1 MIRGKGVNLGQWL
14 GYLSFLISLYVI
26 WEIQHLLLLF
36 FTAIVF
42 ATILNRLVRRIQQFG
57 LSRNQAVIT
66 TLILT
71 LIVVMLFIGLI
82 VPPFVE
88 QFQKLL
94 ELLPQVWDRI
104 RIQLLDLQ
112 SQRQQWEW
120 LPPLPPLPDLVQQLP
135 PVGTE
140 LLKNFVAFFSNS
152 FLALLELLLVI
163 ILTIM
168 LLINPRLYRQGLLK
182 LFPSFYR
189 RRAEEI
195 LTLSEKSLSSWIEGI
210 IISSVFVGAC
220 SGIGLSILGINLIL
234 VHALLAGL
242 LNFIPNIG
250 PTASVIFP
258 VAIALLEEPWKIGA
272 IVILYVVI
280 QNLESYLVTPTIM
293 AQQVSL
299 LPAVTLIAQVFF
311 AQTFGLLGLLLA
323 LPLTVIAKT
332 WIEEI
337 LLKDILDSW
346 QLSFNSPGFPEARQT
361 PKLQEIPLSDLTH
374 ETPPPSSD
382 P

>member
-42 ATILNRLVRRIQQFG
+42 ATILNRLVRRIQRFG

-66 TLILT
+66 TLLLT
-71 LIVVMLFIGLI
+71 LVVVMLFVGLI

-94 ELLPQVWDRI
+94 ELLPEVWDRM
-104 RIQLLDLQ
+104 RIQLLSLQ
-112 SQRQQWEW
+112 SQSQQWEW
-120 LPPLPPLPDLVQQLP
+120 LPPLPPLADLVQKLP

-210 IISSVFVGAC
+210 IISSVFVGTC

-258 VAIALLEEPWKIGA
+258 VAIALLEDPWKIGA

-323 LPLTVIAKT
+323 LPLTVIVKT
-332 WIEEI
+332 WIEEV
-337 LLKDILDSW
+337 LLKDILDGW
-346 QLSFNSPGFPEARQT
+346 QLSSKSSGLPEA
-361 PKLQEIPLSDLTH
+361 K
-374 ETPPPSSD
+374 
-382 P
+382 

>member
-1 MIRGKGVNLGQWL
+1 MGGKGVNLGQWL

-42 ATILNRLVRRIQQFG
+42 ATVLNRLVRGIQQWG
-57 LSRNQAVIT
+57 LSRNQAVVT
-66 TLILT
+66 TLVLT
-71 LIVVMLFIGLI
+71 LVVVMLFIGLI

-94 ELLPQVWDRI
+94 ELLPQVWERI
-104 RIQLLDLQ
+104 RSQLLSLQ
-112 SQRQQWEW
+112 SQSQQWEW
-120 LPPLPPLPDLVQQLP
+120 LPPLPPLADLVQQLP

-152 FLALLELLLVI
+152 LLALLELLLVI
-163 ILTIM
+163 ILTVM

-210 IISSVFVGAC
+210 VISSIFVGVC

-258 VAIALLEEPWKIGA
+258 VAIALLEDPWKIGA

-332 WIEEI
+332 WIEEV
-337 LLKDILDSW
+337 LLKDILDHW
-346 QLSFNSPGFPEARQT
+346 RLSSSPTNLPEAMLTAQ
-361 PKLQEIPLSDLTH
+361 PQEIPLNDSSH
-374 ETPPPSSD
+374 ETPPPPSS

>member
-1 MIRGKGVNLGQWL
+1 MNLGQWL

-42 ATILNRLVRRIQQFG
+42 ATILNRLVRRIQRLG
-57 LSRNQAVIT
+57 LQRNQAVIT
-66 TLILT
+66 TLLLT
-71 LIVVMLFIGLI
+71 LVVVMLFIGLI

-94 ELLPQVWDRI
+94 DLLPQVWDRI
-104 RIQLLDLQ
+104 RIQLLSLQ
-112 SQRQQWEW
+112 SQSQQWEW
-120 LPPLPPLPDLVQQLP
+120 LPPLPPLADLVQQLP

-140 LLKNFVAFFSNS
+140 LFKNFVAFFSNS
-152 FLALLELLLVI
+152 LLALLELLLVI
-163 ILTIM
+163 ILTVM

-195 LTLSEKSLSSWIEGI
+195 LTLSEQSLSSWIEGI

-258 VAIALLEEPWKIGA
+258 VAIALLEDPWKIGA

-299 LPAVTLIAQVFF
+299 LPALTLIAQVFF

-323 LPLTVIAKT
+323 LPLTVIVKT
-332 WIEEI
+332 WIEEV
-337 LLKDILDSW
+337 LLKDILDNW
-346 QLSFNSPGFPEARQT
+346 RLFPNTTDRFGTKQNLR
-361 PKLQEIPLSDLTH
+361 PQEIPASDSTH
-374 ETPPPSSD
+374 ETPPPASN